1 MVGMDS
7 SVFVPVQTQPP
18 PTVDNTS
25 AYSLNPLNLF
35 GKSEEQKNL
44 ENAEI
49 AQKTKELTKLVS
61 RKNNPCNNCT
71 VS

>member
-1 MVGMDS
+1 MDS

-25 AYSLNPLNLF
+25 GFF
-35 GKSEEQKNL
+35 GNQAVIDRKQRELDQLREDSKNG
-44 ENAEI
+44 
-49 AQKTKELTKLVS
+49 
-61 RKNNPCNNCT
+61 CNKYCT